1 MEPTL
6 RPNRRFPCRRGAQL
20 FAMTPT
26 WQGASVTPRYPHP
39 DSRIEPQ
46 GTPRTPRGKLQIP
59 NTGKR
64 PLMNTDD
71 AKRCQQAQHGYWEFE
86 SKPSPRSPLP
96 VGEGLEVRVRSL
108 PISDYLWLIC
118 PEFGF
123 WLSGFSYCAL
133 WPLCFNSV
141 SLCLPNRDYGIAHGR

>member
-1 MEPTL
+1 
-6 RPNRRFPCRRGAQL
+6 
-20 FAMTPT
+20 
-26 WQGASVTPRYPHP
+26 
-39 DSRIEPQ
+39 
-46 GTPRTPRGKLQIP
+46 
-59 NTGKR
+59 
-64 PLMNTDD
+64 MNTDN

-108 PISDYLWLIC
+108 PISDYLWLMC

-133 WPLCFNSV
+133 WPLCFDSV
-141 SLCLPNRDYGIAHGR
+141 SLCFPNRDYGVGHGRWTEDSIPWVRPDRLPGVEEDFGMPPTD